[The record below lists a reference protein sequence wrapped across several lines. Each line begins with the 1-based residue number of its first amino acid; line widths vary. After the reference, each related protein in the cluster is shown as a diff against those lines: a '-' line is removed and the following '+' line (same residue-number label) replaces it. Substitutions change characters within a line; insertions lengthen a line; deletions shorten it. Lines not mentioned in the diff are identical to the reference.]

1 MQGAINARHNAR
13 HHTRPNTWH
22 PTHGGAKVNV
32 MVIEDSDIVRIV
44 FHSLLAQVGGATVS
58 AEFDS
63 AASAIRA
70 LDNDIPDAILLDIQ
84 LRSGNGMDVLKV
96 VQAAHPQIKVFVVT
110 NFIDDFY
117 RKRYLEAGASGFF
130 DKSRDL
136 ALLRNCLR
144 SLSAAIAS
152 PVT

>member
-1 MQGAINARHNAR
+1 M
-13 HHTRPNTWH
+13 
-22 PTHGGAKVNV
+22 KV

-44 FHSLLAQVGGATVS
+44 FHSLLAQVSGASVS
-58 AEFDS
+58 GEFDS

-70 LDNDIPDAILLDIQ
+70 LNHDSPDAILLDIQ

-96 VQAAHPQIKVFVVT
+96 VKANHPEVKVFVVT

-117 RKRYLEAGASGFF
+117 RKRYIEAGAWGFF

-136 ALLRNCLR
+136 ALLRNSLR
-144 SLSAAIAS
+144 TLSATTAS
-152 PVT
+152 SIHAG